1 MLHFPKIVARLWAA
15 GLLCMGLLCMGF
27 FVSGC
32 GEARIAREVRD
43 GTKIFRFTGTYPIHA
58 VATVG
63 MVADMV
69 RAVGGEHVVVEQML
83 GAGVDPHLYKA
94 TRDDVRLIL
103 KADLVF
109 YNGLFLEG
117 KMFDILRKVSQTRPV
132 FAVADGLDQQRLV
145 GDSESEHHYDPH
157 IWMDVAFWSQG
168 IDEVLARLSEY
179 DPQHSTEFRR
189 NAEQYREELHKL
201 DAYAK
206 TTLATIPKAKRIF
219 LTSHDA
225 FHYFGRAYGLEVM
238 GIQGI
243 STESEAGLRRVN
255 ELVDLIVNKN
265 VPAVFFESS
274 VPQRSIEA
282 IVAGSAARGHHVE
295 ILGPLYSDAMG
306 NAGTYEGTYVGM
318 IDHNVTLVARGLGG
332 NAPAR
337 GSQGKLSIADRT
349 E

>member
-1 MLHFPKIVARLWAA
+1 MLHFLKTAMTGWIA
-15 GLLCMGLLCMGF
+15 GLICLGLLLT
-27 FVSGC
+27 GC
-32 GEARIAREVRD
+32 GEARVAREVRD
-43 GTKIFRFTGTYPIHA
+43 GKKVFRFAGTYPIHT

-117 KMFDILRKVSQTRPV
+117 KMIDILQKVSQTRPV
-132 FAVADGLDQQRLV
+132 FALSDGLDQQQLV
-145 GDSESEHHYDPH
+145 GDSESEDHYDPH
-157 IWMDVAFWSQG
+157 VWMDVAFWSQG
-168 IDEVLARLSEY
+168 IDEVLERLSEY
-179 DPQHSTEFRR
+179 DPQHSADFER
-189 NAEQYREELHKL
+189 NAERYREELRQL

-206 TTLATIPKAKRIF
+206 TTLATIPKERRIF

-225 FHYFGRAYGLEVM
+225 FHYFGRAYDLEVM

-255 ELVDLIVNKN
+255 ELVDLIVEKK

-282 IVAGSAARGHHVE
+282 IVAGASSRGHRVE

-306 NAGTYEGTYVGM
+306 DAGTYEGTYVGM

-332 NAPAR
+332 TAPAL
-337 GSQGKLSIADRT
+337 GSQGKLSPSGT
-349 E
+349 SE